1 MSKPVII
8 TAESSCDLSTDL
20 KRRYSIRTIPLTIT
34 LDNVSFPD
42 DGNFTPADMYRR
54 YRSEGTLPT
63 TAAPSPAA
71 YHDFFA
77 QIRSDGYEIVHL
89 SISAELSSS
98 YQSALLA
105 ARDMKGVF
113 VVDTRMLSTGIGL
126 LAIEGAECAARG
138 IGAAEIAGHLMELR
152 QKVQTSFVLNT
163 LDYMRAGG
171 RCSGVAAFGT
181 NLLKIKPAL
190 TMQEGKLTVY
200 KKYRGDIRQVYRKY
214 ITERLRDR
222 KIRPD
227 HVFLTES
234 GDIPPVLVD
243 ELVELVGNLTR
254 AKEIHH
260 TRAGCTIS
268 SHCGP
273 KTLGV
278 LFLNE

>member
-1 MSKPVII
+1 
-8 TAESSCDLSTDL
+8 
-20 KRRYSIRTIPLTIT
+20 
-34 LDNVSFPD
+34 
-42 DGNFTPADMYRR
+42 MYRR
-54 YRSEGTLPT
+54 YRSDGTLPT

-71 YHDFFA
+71 NHDFFA
-77 QIRSDGYEIVHL
+77 QIRSEGYEIVHL

-105 ARDMKGVF
+105 ARDMEGVF

-200 KKYRGDIRQVYRKY
+200 KKIPRGYSASLSKVYHGVSERQKHPHKSRFPNGIRR
-214 ITERLRDR
+214 
-222 KIRPD
+222 
-227 HVFLTES
+227 S
-234 GDIPPVLVD
+234 
-243 ELVELVGNLTR
+243 
-254 AKEIHH
+254 AA
-260 TRAGCTIS
+260 RAG
-268 SHCGP
+268 
-273 KTLGV
+273 
-278 LFLNE
+278 

>member
-1 MSKPVII
+1 MGKSVLI
-8 TAESSCDLSTDL
+8 TAESCCDLSADL
-20 KRRYSIRTIPLTIT
+20 KRRYSIRTIPMTIT
-34 LDNVSFPD
+34 LDQRSFPD

-54 YRSEGTLPT
+54 FRSEGTLPT
-63 TAAPSPAA
+63 TAALGPAA
-71 YHDFFA
+71 YHDFFTR
-77 QIRSDGYEIVHL
+77 ILNEGYEIVHL

-98 YQSALLA
+98 LQSARLA
-105 ARDMKGVF
+105 AGELKGVY

-138 IGAAEIAGHLMELR
+138 IGAADIAGHLVELS
-152 QKVQTSFVLNT
+152 QKVQTSFVLDT
-163 LDYMRAGG
+163 LSFMRAGG
-171 RCSGVAAFGT
+171 RCSGVAAFGA

-190 TMQEGKLTVY
+190 TMQDGKLTVY

-214 ITERLRDR
+214 ITERLRGR

-234 GDIPPVLVD
+234 GDIPPMLVD
-243 ELVELVGNLTR
+243 ELVELVGSLTH

-278 LFLNE
+278 LYIGE